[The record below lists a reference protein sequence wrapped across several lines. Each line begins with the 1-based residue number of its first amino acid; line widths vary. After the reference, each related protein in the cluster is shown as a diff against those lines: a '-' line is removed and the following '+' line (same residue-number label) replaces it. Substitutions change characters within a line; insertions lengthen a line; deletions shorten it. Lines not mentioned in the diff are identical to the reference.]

1 MKRIIASL
9 SVFALVFV
17 ASFAVLPS
25 QTAHAAECEGE
36 TFIFPKWYDGL
47 CKDDG
52 KNIASPQELDGG
64 QGNQQPGGGQGGG
77 ETEDTA
83 NKLGKWVTILALNL
97 VTILLTVVVYV
108 SLAFVVFG
116 GFKYITSGDNSSGT
130 VAARKTITN
139 ALIGLVISMMSVAI
153 VQFVSGVV

>member
-1 MKRIIASL
+1 MKRFIASI
-9 SVFALVFV
+9 SVIMLVFV
-17 ASFAVLPS
+17 ASFAVFPS

-47 CKDDG
+47 CKEDG
-52 KNIASPQELDGG
+52 VNIASPQELGG
-64 QGNQQPGGGQGGG
+64 QGNTGGQQSGG

-83 NKLGKWVTILALNL
+83 NKLGMWVTILALNL
-97 VTILLTVVVYV
+97 VTILLTIVVYV
-108 SLAFVVFG
+108 SLAYVIFG

-153 VQFVSGVV
+153 VQFISGVV

>member
-1 MKRIIASL
+1 MKRIIASI
-9 SVFALVFV
+9 SVIMLVFV
-17 ASFAVLPS
+17 ANFAVFPS

-47 CKDDG
+47 CKEDG
-52 KNIASPQELDGG
+52 KNIASPQELGGG
-64 QGNQQPGGGQGGG
+64 QGNQQPNGNGGG

-83 NKLGKWVTILALNL
+83 NKLGMWVTILALNL

-108 SLAFVVFG
+108 SLAFVIFG

-153 VQFVSGVV
+153 VQFISGVV